1 MVTLWNG
8 GHALF
13 RPDLWH
19 YRRRVGALLA
29 GGQDGGAGQRGP
41 ANSREVVLLS
51 GRSFSHVMKF
61 LNEELESLDVDDMIF
76 AQ

>member
-1 MVTLWNG
+1 MCTLWNG

-13 RPDLWH
+13 RPDLGH

-41 ANSREVVLLS
+41 AHGREVVLLS
-51 GRSFSHVMKF
+51 GLSFSHVMKF
-61 LNEELESLDVDDMIF
+61 LHEELESLYVDGMIF